1 VVAVVG
7 SPPLAA
13 ALSPLLP
20 DGWEAREFRPD
31 SLASAELVV
40 LADATGSAVKAART
54 VAPVAGIVAVVDP
67 LASTAV
73 IVDVLEA
80 GADACVRS
88 GDATV
93 IASHITACRR
103 RRLEARA
110 S

>member
-1 VVAVVG
+1 VVAVVS
-7 SPPLAA
+7 SPPLTAV
-13 ALSPLLP
+13 LSPLLP

-31 SLASAELVV
+31 SISTAELVV
-40 LADATGSAVKAART
+40 LAGATGSAVAAARIA
-54 VAPVAGIVAVVDP
+54 APDTGIVALVDP

-93 IASHITACRR
+93 IASHIAACRR